1 MSIRYTVWETN
12 ADLEEV
18 LNFYIGDSRDVAE
31 TKACRLFVGSG
42 FEKDFMITARNGV
55 ETEIHGTLFSDRTKR
70 LRDECQG

>member
-1 MSIRYTVWETN
+1 MSTRYTVWATN

-18 LNFYIGDSRDVAE
+18 RNYYIGDSRDIAE
-31 TKACRLFVGSG
+31 TLACRLFLASM
-42 FEKDFMITARNGV
+42 FEKDFMITARKGT